1 MTLDAIHQ
9 RFSAALDSLVADL
22 KGDRSVVAALLCGS
36 LSHDVVWDK
45 SDIDLVIVTADDG
58 KGGPCDL
65 ALYANG
71 INIHAFI
78 VPRVQFRRIADG
90 SDRNSF
96 IHSFLTKGR
105 LLYTH
110 DPTIEELCATLTGV
124 GAYDTRV
131 QLLRAGTHAL
141 PPVYKAHKFLETR
154 GDLNYT
160 ALWILHAAGAL
171 ARIEVVS
178 RRLLADREVLP
189 QALALNPE
197 FFTQVYTDLLNTP
210 KTRVQVEAALVAIDQ
225 YLADRTQA
233 LFGLVLDHLH
243 DVGDVRSASD
253 LEAHFTR
260 HFDVTG
266 VVTACEYLADR
277 GLIGKASAPVRVTR
291 TSRVDVQEL
300 AFFSL
305 DSGAPAPPAAHR

>member
-45 SDIDLVIVTADDG
+45 SDIDLVIVTADDR

-124 GAYDTRV
+124 GAHDTRV

-178 RRLLADREVLP
+178 PLTYRSDDELRFSSFPSWRYCSKKVGRDLP
-189 QALALNPE
+189 VVPP
-197 FFTQVYTDLLNTP
+197 DMNT
-210 KTRVQVEAALVAIDQ
+210 R
-225 YLADRTQA
+225 
-233 LFGLVLDHLH
+233 
-243 DVGDVRSASD
+243 
-253 LEAHFTR
+253 
-260 HFDVTG
+260 
-266 VVTACEYLADR
+266 
-277 GLIGKASAPVRVTR
+277 IGSCRASAGVMP
-291 TSRVDVQEL
+291 
-300 AFFSL
+300 
-305 DSGAPAPPAAHR
+305 